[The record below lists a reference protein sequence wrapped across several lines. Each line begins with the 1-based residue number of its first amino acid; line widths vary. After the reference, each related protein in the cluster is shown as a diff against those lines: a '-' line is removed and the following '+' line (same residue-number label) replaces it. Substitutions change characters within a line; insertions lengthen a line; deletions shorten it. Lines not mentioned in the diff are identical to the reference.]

1 MTENNFLLIELS
13 DKNRFSVILSGD
25 LDMQNSSVINQVA
38 ILDIGCTSSSLPYY
52 RIVPDSAYANF
63 KKQLDIKKNRDFE
76 LSYGVE
82 TGGFTHDIPKTFD
95 EKMKCAAL
103 KFKHNMSDFS
113 LNNYNIGT
121 QDVYVNYNRRGN
133 ILIGMD
139 ILKQFDFYIGLSHIT
154 STIVF
159 IGVLREQ
166 KDKSGYYT
174 ALKEHFGLAES
185 QSFFADLFRN
195 FRR

>member
-1 MTENNFLLIELS
+1 MMESNFLLVELS
-13 DKNRFSVILSGD
+13 TKNRFSVTLSGD
-25 LDMQNSSVINQVA
+25 LDMQNSNVSNQIA
-38 ILDIGCTSSSLPYY
+38 ILDTGCTSSSLPYY

-76 LSYGVE
+76 VSYGVE
-82 TGGFTHDIPKTFD
+82 TGGFMHSMPKTFD
-95 EKMKCAAL
+95 EKMKCPAL
-103 KFKHNMSDFS
+103 KFKHSMKDFS
-113 LNNYNIGT
+113 LNSYNIGT

-139 ILKQFDFYIGLSHIT
+139 ILSQFDFYIGLSHIT
-154 STIVF
+154 GTVVF

-174 ALKEHFGLAES
+174 ALKKHFGLAES

>member
-38 ILDIGCTSSSLPYY
+38 ILDTGCTSSSLPYY

-76 LSYGVE
+76 ISYGVE
-82 TGGFTHDIPKTFD
+82 TGGFEHSTPKTFD
-95 EKMKCAAL
+95 EKMKCTAL
-103 KFKHNMSDFS
+103 KFKHSMLDFS

-139 ILKQFDFYIGLSHIT
+139 ILKQFDFYIGLSHIKNN
-154 STIVF
+154 IVF

-166 KDKSGYYT
+166 EDKSGYYT
-174 ALKEHFGLAES
+174 ALKEHFDLAER

-195 FRR
+195 VRR

>member
-1 MTENNFLLIELS
+1 
-13 DKNRFSVILSGD
+13 
-25 LDMQNSSVINQVA
+25 MQNSSVI
-38 ILDIGCTSSSLPYY
+38 LDTGCTSSSLPYY

-103 KFKHNMSDFS
+103 KFKHSMSDFS

-133 ILIGMD
+133 IL
-139 ILKQFDFYIGLSHIT
+139 KQFDFYVGLSHIT
-154 STIVF
+154 GTVVF

-174 ALKEHFGLAES
+174 ALKKHFGLAES

>member
-1 MTENNFLLIELS
+1 ML
-13 DKNRFSVILSGD
+13 
-25 LDMQNSSVINQVA
+25 
-38 ILDIGCTSSSLPYY
+38 
-52 RIVPDSAYANF
+52 
-63 KKQLDIKKNRDFE
+63 
-76 LSYGVE
+76 
-82 TGGFTHDIPKTFD
+82 
-95 EKMKCAAL
+95 
-103 KFKHNMSDFS
+103 DFS

-139 ILKQFDFYIGLSHIT
+139 ILKQFDFYIGLSHIKNN
-154 STIVF
+154 IVF

-166 KDKSGYYT
+166 EDKSGYYT
-174 ALKEHFGLAES
+174 ALKEHFGLAER

>member
-1 MTENNFLLIELS
+1 
-13 DKNRFSVILSGD
+13 
-25 LDMQNSSVINQVA
+25 
-38 ILDIGCTSSSLPYY
+38 
-52 RIVPDSAYANF
+52 
-63 KKQLDIKKNRDFE
+63 
-76 LSYGVE
+76 
-82 TGGFTHDIPKTFD
+82 
-95 EKMKCAAL
+95 MKCAAL
-103 KFKHNMSDFS
+103 KFKHSMSDFS

-121 QDVYVNYNRRGN
+121 QDVYVNYNRH

-159 IGVLREQ
+159 IDVLREQ

-174 ALKEHFGLAES
+174 ALKKHFGLAES

>member
-1 MTENNFLLIELS
+1 MMENNFLLVELS
-13 DKNRFSVILSGD
+13 DKNRFSITLSGD
-25 LDMQNSSVINQVA
+25 LDMQNSSVINQIA
-38 ILDIGCTSSSLPYY
+38 ILDTGCASSNLPYY

-63 KKQLDIKKNRDFE
+63 KKQLDIKGNRDYE
-76 LSYGVE
+76 ISYGVE
-82 TGGFTHDIPKTFD
+82 TGGFSHSIPKTFD
-95 EKMKCAAL
+95 EKMKCSAL
-103 KFKHNMSDFS
+103 KFKHSMKDFS

-139 ILKQFDFYIGLSHIT
+139 ILRRLDFYTGLSRIT
-154 STIVF
+154 GTIVF

-166 KDKSGYYT
+166 KDKSGYYI